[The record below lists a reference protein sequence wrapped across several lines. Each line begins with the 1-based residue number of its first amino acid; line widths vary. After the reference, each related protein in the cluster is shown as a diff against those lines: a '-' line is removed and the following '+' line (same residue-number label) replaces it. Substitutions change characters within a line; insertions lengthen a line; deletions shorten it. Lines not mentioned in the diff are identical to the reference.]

1 MYVFINHDFGVCANY
16 TIMRVYVC
24 VLGAEARH
32 GGMCL
37 LMALTD
43 HFKKF

>member
-1 MYVFINHDFGVCANY
+1 
-16 TIMRVYVC
+16 MRVYVC